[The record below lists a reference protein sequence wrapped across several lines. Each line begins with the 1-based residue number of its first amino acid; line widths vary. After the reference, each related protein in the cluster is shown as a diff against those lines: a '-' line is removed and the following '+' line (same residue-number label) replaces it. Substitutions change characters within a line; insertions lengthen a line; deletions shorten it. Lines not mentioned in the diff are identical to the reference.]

1 MSLSPFLAPA
11 SIPSFCC
18 RRPTLILQIVMSVLR
33 VVRQFAA
40 PSSCALS
47 LRSSLVSTRARVPA
61 FSQITSVVPAA
72 RAPFSVSARR
82 FGEGTTDG
90 DVSAKIAEELAYEKE
105 AAIAEEPEFLKEFKT
120 AGIWTLEDKPGNDE
134 VTIHRKFGN
143 EHIRLIFSIADLQ
156 NAEDNLEPPEGEE
169 GSSEDTEGS
178 YPLRCSLT
186 VTKSSVPGALSI
198 DALATDLT
206 AEADWKR
213 RGLYIGPQFETL
225 DLSLQEE
232 FEKFL
237 RERGINESLAFFVPE
252 YAQYKEQK
260 EYVGGWAK
268 SRTS

>member
-1 MSLSPFLAPA
+1 
-11 SIPSFCC
+11 
-18 RRPTLILQIVMSVLR
+18 
-33 VVRQFAA
+33 
-40 PSSCALS
+40 
-47 LRSSLVSTRARVPA
+47 
-61 FSQITSVVPAA
+61 
-72 RAPFSVSARR
+72 VSARR

-198 DALATDLT
+198 DAVCQEGAFIVENVSFYNDSKLATDLT

-260 EYVGGWAK
+260 EYVEWLGQVKNFVDA
-268 SRTS
+268 

>member
-1 MSLSPFLAPA
+1 
-11 SIPSFCC
+11 
-18 RRPTLILQIVMSVLR
+18 MSVFR

-40 PSSCALS
+40 PSSRALS
-47 LRSSLVSTRARVPA
+47 LRSSLISTRARVPA
-61 FSQITSVVPAA
+61 FSRITAAVPAT
-72 RAPFSVSARR
+72 RAPFSVSALR

-90 DVSAKIAEELAYEKE
+90 DVSAKIAEELAFEKQ
-105 AAIAEEPEFLKEFKT
+105 AAIEGEPEFLKEFKT
-120 AGIWTLEDKPGNDE
+120 SGIWTIEDTRGNDE

-156 NAEDNLEPPEGEE
+156 GTEDNLESHEEE
-169 GSSEDTEGS
+169 GGPEDTESS

-186 VTKSSVPGALSI
+186 VTKPSVPGALSI
-198 DALATDLT
+198 DAVCQEGAFVVENVSFYKDSTLATDLT

-237 RERGINESLAFFVPE
+237 QERGINESLAFFVPE
-252 YAQYKEQK
+252 YAQHKEQK
-260 EYVGGWAK
+260 EYVDWLGKVKNFIDA
-268 SRTS
+268 